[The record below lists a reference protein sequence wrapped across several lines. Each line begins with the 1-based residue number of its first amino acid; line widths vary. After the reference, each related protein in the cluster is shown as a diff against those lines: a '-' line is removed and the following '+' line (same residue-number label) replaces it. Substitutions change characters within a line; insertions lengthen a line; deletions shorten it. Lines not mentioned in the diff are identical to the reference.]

1 MSDQSPLISAVQSGL
16 RVLHRDNFADEEY
29 LEKFLLPALGLNN
42 EQLHEQPP
50 ELSMFYGNG
59 LGLRIFQYPN
69 QFSKYLSFLAK
80 FPIPIR
86 SYLEIGCRHG
96 GTFITTAEI
105 LQQLEPSFKKAVALD
120 IIDESVNLREYRRA
134 CPGTVEYLLLNSL
147 SPEFDQYLKDKF
159 FDLVL
164 IDGDHSYSAVQ
175 SDSEKTFERANIQ
188 VFHDTFSDAC
198 QGVVNYWAEYKVQNS
213 ATHEFFDF
221 TEQYESVNGNFLGI
235 GVAVRKQWLNR

>member
-1 MSDQSPLISAVQSGL
+1 VSDQSPLISAVKSGF
-16 RVLHRDNFADEEY
+16 RVLHRDNLADAEY
-29 LEKFLLPALGLNN
+29 LEKFLIPALGLNN

-50 ELSMFYGNG
+50 ELSMFYGTG

-80 FPIPIR
+80 FPIPIY

-96 GTFITTAEI
+96 GTFITTAEL

-120 IIDESVNLREYRRA
+120 IIEESVNLLEYRQSS
-134 CPGTVEYLLLNSL
+134 PGTVEYLLLNSL
-147 SPEFDQYLKDKF
+147 GPEFDHYMEDRF

-164 IDGDHSYSAVQ
+164 IDGDHSYGAVK
-175 SDSEKTFERANIQ
+175 SDSEKTFEKSNIQ

-198 QGVVNYWAEYKVQNS
+198 QGVVDYWTEYKGQNRS
-213 ATHEFFDF
+213 THDFYEF

-235 GVAVRKQWLNR
+235 GVAVRKHWLKR